1 MHSSAS
7 AKLDKNSD
15 AENLGMGIKPELSNF
30 MNRRMILFG
39 MTVAAIL
46 ILIAIA
52 LAGVL
57 MPESAYATNFS
68 QKNLAPSLAHPFG
81 TDWTGRDMFARTVK
95 ALSVS
100 LQVGTFSTVLSC
112 CMAVILGISAA
123 TMGRTVDT
131 IFSWLVDIVLGV
143 PHAVLLILL
152 SFAVGKGVQG
162 VFLGVAMTH
171 WPKVAR
177 IIRAEVLQIR
187 TKQYIKAS
195 AKFGCSKWEVAKI
208 HIVPHI
214 VPQFIIALIL
224 LFPHAILHEAS
235 ITFLGYGLSPEM
247 PSVGVILSE
256 SMRYL
261 ASGMWWLTV
270 MPGVS
275 LIFIVLLFEAI
286 GENIRTLADP
296 YRAHE

>member
-1 MHSSAS
+1 MHSSVS
-7 AKLDKNSD
+7 VKLDKNSD
-15 AENLGMGIKPELSNF
+15 PENLGVSVKPKLSKF
-30 MNRRMILFG
+30 MNRRMILFCI
-39 MTVAAIL
+39 TAAAIL
-46 ILIAIA
+46 ILAAIA
-52 LAGVL
+52 MAGIL

-68 QKNLAPSLAHPFG
+68 QKNLAPSITHPFG

-95 ALSVS
+95 ALYVS
-100 LQVGTFSTVLSC
+100 LQVGTLASLVSCGLAVL
-112 CMAVILGISAA
+112 LGISAA

-143 PHAVLLILL
+143 PHAILLILL

-162 VFLGVAMTH
+162 VFLGVAITH
-171 WPKVAR
+171 WPKPAR
-177 IIRAEVLQIR
+177 IVRAEVLQIR
-187 TKQYIKAS
+187 SRQYIKAS
-195 AKFGCSKWEVAKI
+195 AKLGLSKWEVAGT
-208 HIVPHI
+208 HILPQI
-214 VPQFIIALIL
+214 IPQFIIALIL

-235 ITFLGYGLSPEM
+235 ITFLGYGLPPEM
-247 PSVGVILSE
+247 PSVGVILAE

-270 MPGVS
+270 LPGVS

-286 GENIRTLADP
+286 GENIRTLTDP